1 MQSLRAA
8 NDVIAWAADF
18 VADAVIESLTGSPEY
33 MVSRIVERELLASL
47 TDNDSG

>member
-1 MQSLRAA
+1 MQSLRTAD
-8 NDVIAWAADF
+8 DVIAWAAGF
-18 VADAVIESLTGSPEY
+18 AADAVVDSLTGSPEY